1 MEPSRYEH
9 QNSGER
15 LRILIVDDDLPM
27 RKMLCRILEDS
38 GYDVLT
44 AGRACVVRGAGELM
58 STLKGFFKE
67 SGTQLGVFY
76 PKHYLIAVFRNFETA
91 QQAVGKVRMAGFPE
105 DEAIAVAGA
114 DVLELTKE
122 QSGPGSSLMQA
133 VSRFFATEQ
142 VSHDSDVHSAERGA
156 AFVAV
161 HCPVAKTKDQAW
173 KVLEAAGPI
182 AARYYA
188 NDGIEHLAGD
198 FTTN

>member
-1 MEPSRYEH
+1 
-9 QNSGER
+9 
-15 LRILIVDDDLPM
+15 
-27 RKMLCRILEDS
+27 
-38 GYDVLT
+38 
-44 AGRACVVRGAGELM
+44 M
-58 STLKGFFKE
+58 SALKEFFKE
-67 SGTQLGVFY
+67 SDTQLGVFY
-76 PKHYLIAVFRNFETA
+76 PKHYLIAVFRDFKTA
-91 QQAVGKVRMAGFPE
+91 QQAVAKLRLAGFAE

-122 QSGPGSSLMQA
+122 QTGPGNLLMQA

-142 VSHDSDVHSAERGA
+142 VSHDSDVHLAERGA

-161 HCPVAKTKDQAW
+161 HCPVAKTKDEAW
-173 KVLEAAGPI
+173 QVIEAAGPL

>member
-1 MEPSRYEH
+1 
-9 QNSGER
+9 
-15 LRILIVDDDLPM
+15 
-27 RKMLCRILEDS
+27 
-38 GYDVLT
+38 
-44 AGRACVVRGAGELM
+44 M

-67 SGTQLGVFY
+67 SDTQLGVFY
-76 PKHYLIAVFRNFETA
+76 PKHYLIAVFQSFKMT
-91 QQAVGKVRMAGFPE
+91 QQAVARVRLAGFAE
-105 DEAIAVAGA
+105 DEAIAVAGE

-122 QSGPGSSLMQA
+122 ETGPLSLLMQA

-142 VSHDSDVHSAERGA
+142 ASHDSDLRLAAKGA

-161 HCPVAKTKDQAW
+161 HCPTAHTKDEAW
-173 KVLEAAGPI
+173 KVLKAEGPL